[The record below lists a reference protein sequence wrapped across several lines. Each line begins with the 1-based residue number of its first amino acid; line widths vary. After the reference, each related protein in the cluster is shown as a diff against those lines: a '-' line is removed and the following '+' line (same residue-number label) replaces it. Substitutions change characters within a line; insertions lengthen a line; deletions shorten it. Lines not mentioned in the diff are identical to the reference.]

1 MDKVDFTGVSLFG
14 ASLRPGQ
21 KPETKKARA
30 KDDTRGVYKTRF
42 SEVLEDAAANE
53 LGPIREMSASEEA
66 LTELMDAVHSA
77 GSDLRDRPFHDE
89 IIRYKK
95 AVRNFV
101 NYVIENGY
109 EFYKSQGIKKKVSFR
124 GESEWKDMPYNQIR
138 VVDQKLEELAAAVL
152 SGQADQLQRVA
163 KMEEITGLLV
173 DLTISGAIRKNDG

>member
-1 MDKVDFTGVSLFG
+1 MDKVDFSGVSLFG
-14 ASLRPGQ
+14 ATLRPGQ
-21 KPETKKARA
+21 KPEARKAKA
-30 KDDTRGVYKTRF
+30 KGETRGIYKTRF

-53 LGPIREMSASEEA
+53 LGPIREMRASEEA

-109 EFYKSQGIKKKVSFR
+109 ELYKSQGAKKKVSLR
-124 GESEWKDMPYNQIR
+124 GETEWKSMVYSQIR
-138 VVDQKLEELAAAVL
+138 VVDQKLEELAAAIL
-152 SGQADQLQRVA
+152 SGQADQLQRIA

-173 DLTISGAIRKNDG
+173 DLTVSGAIRKNNG